1 MRVIAKSI
9 GFDNVK
15 VREIGDEFD
24 MPLPEGYVFTEHDW
38 FEPVDKPAKPAKAE
52 KAKADKPPRTM
63 SEAAVGDTSEVPPDL
78 A

>member
-38 FEPVDKPAKPAKAE
+38 FEPVDKPAKTAGGKKGA
-52 KAKADKPPRTM
+52 ADKQPKTM
-63 SEAAVGDTSEVPPDL
+63 SEAAAGDTSEVPPDL